1 MAYLK
6 KIKTAEIFSGD
17 FAGGIG
23 EGANI
28 RTPCGARRI
37 ELVRPGDLIVTR
49 DNGLQAVRLIWSRE
63 IRKLEFTANPAAAPV
78 HLSPRAVGPMM
89 PSKDITIASDH
100 RVLVPGYRLQG
111 QNDTTCCLV
120 GAAQLAQS
128 SDAAYADTSARVKR
142 FYTLVFDSPQ
152 IFACNGL
159 PVESFQAGA
168 KQIAGLKA
176 NLRSELVD
184 LFPQLKHEPNSYPP
198 IDYKPVTQVQFLA

>member
-1 MAYLK
+1 MSYLK
-6 KIKTAEIFSGD
+6 KIKTSEILSGD

-49 DNGLQAVRLIWSRE
+49 DNGLQPVRLIWSRE
-63 IRKLEFTANPAAAPV
+63 IRKVEFTANPAAAPI
-78 HLSPRAVGPMM
+78 HLNPRAVGPMM
-89 PSKDITIASDH
+89 PSQDITVAPDH
-100 RVLVPGYRLQG
+100 RILVPGYRLQG
-111 QNDTTCCLV
+111 QEDTTSCLV
-120 GAAQLAQS
+120 AAAQLARS
-128 SDAAYADTSARVKR
+128 SDAAYADTSARVNR

-152 IFACNGL
+152 VFACDGL

-168 KQIAGLKA
+168 KQIAQLKA
-176 NLRSELVD
+176 NLRGELVA

-198 IDYKPVTQVQFLA
+198 INYKPVTQAQFVA